1 MDARIIS
8 AIAIGN
14 IQLAKEAIAATE
26 VKDLNR
32 VFKVFGVK
40 PYTILDAT
48 IEEGKDNNGGNNNA
62 GKKAAIKEI
71 ILELRSSGAKTYKEL
86 TAVKNGRPPFAVSR
100 KRGRNERGIAISR
113 KNARKNNHN
122 VNNNFRVG
130 NKNIWY
136 EGI

>member
-8 AIAIGN
+8 AIATGN

-32 VFKVFGVK
+32 VFKVFGAK

-48 IEEGKDNNGGNNNA
+48 IEEGKGNNGGNNA

-71 ILELRSSGAKTYKEL
+71 ILELRHSGAKTYKEL
-86 TAVKNGRPPFAVSR
+86 TAVKNGRPPLALSR

-122 VNNNFRVG
+122 VNSNFRVG
-130 NKNIWY
+130 DKNIWY